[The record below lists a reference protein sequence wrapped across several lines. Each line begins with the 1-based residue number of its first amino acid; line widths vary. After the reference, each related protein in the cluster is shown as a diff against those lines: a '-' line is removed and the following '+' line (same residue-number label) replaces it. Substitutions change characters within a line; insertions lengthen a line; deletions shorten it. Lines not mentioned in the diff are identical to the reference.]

1 METLHILLTPD
12 FPPERGGIQRCLS
25 DVYETFLENSLLVIA
40 PYVKGAKEFDRNQR
54 YRIKRTGRFLLFRN
68 KRMRNLIFIISAF
81 FLLVF
86 EWIRCSL
93 KGKKMVI
100 HSGHIL
106 SGIPALF
113 IKKIFGVPYIQWT
126 YAIEVMDKR
135 RLWIIKRVLNGADF
149 VLAISSWTENY
160 LKNFID
166 DRKIKRIR
174 LALPKIKEP
183 SRERVD
189 ELLRVYRGKRV
200 ILSVARLTQLQRY
213 KGIDMTIEAMKIIKE
228 KFPQAVYVVIGD
240 GDFKKEYERMADSM
254 GLKDSV
260 IFAGGVSDEELS
272 AYYSICDLFVMP
284 SRVEENERG
293 IFSEG
298 FGLVFLEANYFGKP
312 VIGGEGG
319 CRDAV
324 IDGKTG
330 FIVNPKSPEDIAEK
344 VLLLLRNDEMRKK
357 MGEEGKKWAES
368 VLPEDIRDFLLKIL
382 SPVSHSF

>member
-1 METLHILLTPD
+1 
-12 FPPERGGIQRCLS
+12 
-25 DVYETFLENSLLVIA
+25 
-40 PYVKGAKEFDRNQR
+40 
-54 YRIKRTGRFLLFRN
+54 
-68 KRMRNLIFIISAF
+68 
-81 FLLVF
+81 
-86 EWIRCSL
+86 
-93 KGKKMVI
+93 
-100 HSGHIL
+100 
-106 SGIPALF
+106 
-113 IKKIFGVPYIQWT
+113 
-126 YAIEVMDKR
+126 
-135 RLWIIKRVLNGADF
+135 
-149 VLAISSWTENY
+149 
-160 LKNFID
+160 
-166 DRKIKRIR
+166 
-174 LALPKIKEP
+174 
-183 SRERVD
+183 
-189 ELLRVYRGKRV
+189 
-200 ILSVARLTQLQRY
+200 
-213 KGIDMTIEAMKIIKE
+213 MTIEAMKIIKE
-228 KFPQAVYVVIGD
+228 KFPQVVYVVIGD

-272 AYYSICDLFVMP
+272 AYYSICDVFVMP

-382 SPVSHSF
+382 SPVSHYF

>member
-54 YRIKRTGRFLLFRN
+54 YRIKRTGRFLLFRR

-81 FLLVF
+81 FLLLF
-86 EWIRCSL
+86 EWIRYSF

-106 SGIPALF
+106 SGIPAFF
-113 IKKIFGVPYIQWT
+113 IKKIFGVPCIQWT

-149 VLAISSWTENY
+149 VLAISSWTEDY

-166 DRKIKRIR
+166 DSKIKSIR

-183 SRERVD
+183 SREKVD
-189 ELLRVYRGKRV
+189 ELLRIYRGKRV

-260 IFAGGVSDEELS
+260 IFAGGVSDDELS

-284 SRVEENERG
+284 SRVEENEKG

-357 MGEEGKKWAES
+357 MGEEGKKWAEN

-382 SPVSHSF
+382 SPLSHSF